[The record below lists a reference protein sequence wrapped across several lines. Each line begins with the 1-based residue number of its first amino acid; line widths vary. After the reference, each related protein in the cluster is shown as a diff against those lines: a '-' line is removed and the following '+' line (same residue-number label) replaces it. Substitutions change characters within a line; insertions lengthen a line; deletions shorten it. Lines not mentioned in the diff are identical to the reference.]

1 MGLRKENMGTKSVKI
16 PEQERNF
23 MLKEIYQANAELMFA
38 YRKGRFYDFLKK
50 IEDYSIVKES
60 DYLGNNGNRYTIKAK
75 DIIEY
80 LENNVTDDFFTLNM
94 TEEELLNRYA
104 YIEYLEPEE
113 YTEEVVRK
121 AIKKNYN
128 IFLNMPESEQQ
139 KYKMI
144 LLDVYPQK
152 SEGYTKEELLC
163 GIRKNPEVFEHLGKE
178 IVDKELLYCYL
189 EQLVKTDYQS
199 RNYYW
204 SNISD
209 ELKDKVYHQS
219 RAMIE
224 PYYLRQVPK
233 EYMSQKLINYSFTH
247 MFDKGRSN
255 YTKPLEILQADIE
268 FLNDDMV
275 LECCKNHFAGV
286 EKIPAEYKNDTF
298 YRKLMDAGMYEFI
311 CVVDLN
317 TISKELIV
325 ECMQKM
331 KTGQFHFW
339 QNKMP
344 KNFWTEELALEYARV
359 SNMFYEHV
367 PKKLITREMAVLN
380 LKYHRSLEK
389 MPKEYIDDEVID
401 IFL

>member
-199 RNYYW
+199 RNYY
-204 SNISD
+204 
-209 ELKDKVYHQS
+209 
-219 RAMIE
+219 
-224 PYYLRQVPK
+224 
-233 EYMSQKLINYSFTH
+233 
-247 MFDKGRSN
+247 
-255 YTKPLEILQADIE
+255 
-268 FLNDDMV
+268 
-275 LECCKNHFAGV
+275 
-286 EKIPAEYKNDTF
+286 
-298 YRKLMDAGMYEFI
+298 
-311 CVVDLN
+311 
-317 TISKELIV
+317 
-325 ECMQKM
+325 
-331 KTGQFHFW
+331 
-339 QNKMP
+339 
-344 KNFWTEELALEYARV
+344 
-359 SNMFYEHV
+359 
-367 PKKLITREMAVLN
+367 
-380 LKYHRSLEK
+380 
-389 MPKEYIDDEVID
+389 
-401 IFL
+401 